1 MMSKVQSAFS
11 VEVHSLLQ
19 QDGYLLKFIQVGN
32 KSDIEQSTDDRQVKA

>member
-1 MMSKVQSAFS
+1 MTSKVQSAFS

-19 QDGYLLKFIQVGN
+19 QEGYLLKFLQVGS